1 MTSPGR
7 VAGSLVGAVVRG
19 TAGAAELTRAD
30 TLLRT
35 PLSLSRRIGFVA
47 LAGGSGTSAT
57 AGSVASL
64 LASRR
69 AGTVLAVDAGA
80 GSAGLGWQ
88 TGAVAPETGQGPD
101 PDLAALRQTA
111 RSMEEAR
118 QGLFRNTSGLHL
130 LDLAGAGPRAP
141 SVASWR
147 GSVTPIARFFDLVVT
162 DWGVRPWPG
171 DLEEVADASNVVA
184 VVARADRYAA
194 CSAAAVI
201 PQLLRAHAAPRVL
214 LVLVDVGHTSDRIA
228 AGLRRRMDVPVLT
241 LGYERERA
249 RFVAPNSRHFSA
261 RTRRSHIRIA
271 TAVVTEAIGSPAARL
286 PRTSPTPS
294 TSRTA
299 VPA

>member
-1 MTSPGR
+1 MTSPAR
-7 VAGSLVGAVVRG
+7 VVGSLVAAVVHG
-19 TAGAAELTRAD
+19 TAGAAELTCAD
-30 TLLRT
+30 TVLRT

-80 GSAGLGWQ
+80 GSVGLGWQ
-88 TGAVAPETGQGPD
+88 TGALTPGAGQGPD
-101 PDLAALRQTA
+101 PELAALRQTA
-111 RSMEEAR
+111 RSREEAR
-118 QGLFRNTSGLHL
+118 QGLSRTTAGLYL
-130 LDLAGAGPRAP
+130 LDLAEAGRRAP
-141 SVASWR
+141 AVATWR

-162 DWGVRPWPG
+162 DWGVRPWAG

-184 VVARADRYAA
+184 VVARADRHAA
-194 CSAAAVI
+194 CAAAAVI
-201 PQLLRAHAAPRVL
+201 PRLLGRPAAPRVL

-228 AGLRRRMDVPVLT
+228 AGLRRRLDVPVLA

-249 RFVAPNSRHFSA
+249 RFVAPDSSRFSA
-261 RTRRSHIRIA
+261 RTRRGHIRVA
-271 TAVVTEAIGSPAARL
+271 TAVVSEAIGSSAA
-286 PRTSPTPS
+286 SPPL